1 MSYEIQ
7 PYSSSHLELWEQFV
21 ASAINGNFLNSR
33 KFLSYH
39 RDRFADKSLLVYK
52 DGKLTGVLASAVSL
66 DDSLRVVSHPGV
78 TYGGLIHQGKL
89 RGQKNLEALSVIARY
104 YNEQGFQKFTYKSF
118 PMIYSK
124 IPAQDDLYSLF
135 RMGARRTVC
144 NLSCSIDLNRPWESS
159 ERRQR
164 SLKKALKSV
173 VVLQDM
179 SDLKA
184 FWQILEENL
193 SREHGAKPV
202 HSFSEIEELIKLF
215 PENLRILTAQ
225 ISGSVVAGVLLF
237 VTNQVWHCQYIA
249 ANTQGYEVSALDA
262 VFNEGFKAAQNQG
275 ARFFDFG
282 TSNTDGGKI
291 LNDGLYQFK
300 AEFGGGGVA
309 YEVYELDLK

>member
-1 MSYEIQ
+1 
-7 PYSSSHLELWEQFV
+7 
-21 ASAINGNFLNSR
+21 
-33 KFLSYH
+33 
-39 RDRFADKSLLVYK
+39 
-52 DGKLTGVLASAVSL
+52 
-66 DDSLRVVSHPGV
+66 
-78 TYGGLIHQGKL
+78 
-89 RGQKNLEALSVIARY
+89 VIARY

-193 SREHGAKPV
+193 SREHGAKPCIL
-202 HSFSEIEELIKLF
+202 FLKLKSSLSYF
-215 PENLRILTAQ
+215 LRI
-225 ISGSVVAGVLLF
+225 F
-237 VTNQVWHCQYIA
+237 
-249 ANTQGYEVSALDA
+249 GY
-262 VFNEGFKAAQNQG
+262 
-275 ARFFDFG
+275 
-282 TSNTDGGKI
+282 
-291 LNDGLYQFK
+291 
-300 AEFGGGGVA
+300 
-309 YEVYELDLK
+309 